1 MAVGPASGGRGGVE
15 HELRMGRTE
24 VSVVGWMCG
33 VELGERR
40 RRGEERGGLLGL
52 GPVGLMVGE

>member
-1 MAVGPASGGRGGVE
+1 M
-15 HELRMGRTE
+15 
-24 VSVVGWMCG
+24 SVVGWMCG